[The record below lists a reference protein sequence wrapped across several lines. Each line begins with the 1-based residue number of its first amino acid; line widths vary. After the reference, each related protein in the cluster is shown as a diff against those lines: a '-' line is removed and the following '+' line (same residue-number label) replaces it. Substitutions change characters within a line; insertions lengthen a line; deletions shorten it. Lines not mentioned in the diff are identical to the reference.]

1 MKKIALLTS
10 GGDAPGMNACIRAV
24 VIAAAKM
31 GMEVLGIK
39 RGYQGLLEN
48 DFTELDFDKIQ
59 GIIQKGGTILG
70 SARSETFKTAEG
82 RKQAYLNLKK
92 AEIEGLIVIGG
103 DGTFKGAKILME
115 EFPEMSVVGLPGTI
129 DNDLFGTDYTIGY
142 DTALNT
148 AMNAI
153 DKIRDTADAHHRLFL
168 VEVMGRDA
176 GFIALRSG
184 IATGAE
190 SILVP
195 EFKTDLNE
203 LISEINSVYRSK
215 NSSCIVV
222 VAEGDDAGHAFEIVK
237 NIKNLV
243 DYKDIRVVVL
253 GHVQRGGSPTC
264 FDRVLSSRLGI
275 AAVKALKDGK
285 KGIMIGQSGLKT
297 VEIPFE
303 KAIKH
308 HQKLST
314 YLVEMIEILTT

>member
-1 MKKIALLTS
+1 
-10 GGDAPGMNACIRAV
+10 
-24 VIAAAKM
+24 
-31 GMEVLGIK
+31 
-39 RGYQGLLEN
+39 
-48 DFTELDFDKIQ
+48 
-59 GIIQKGGTILG
+59 
-70 SARSETFKTAEG
+70 
-82 RKQAYLNLKK
+82 
-92 AEIEGLIVIGG
+92 
-103 DGTFKGAKILME
+103 ME
-115 EFPEMSVVGLPGTI
+115 EFQEMSVVGLPGTI

-153 DKIRDTADAHHRLFL
+153 DKIRDTADSHQRLFL

-203 LISEINSVYRSK
+203 LISGINAINRSK

-222 VAEGDDAGHAFEIVK
+222 VAEGDDAGHAFEIVNK
-237 NIKNLV
+237 IKNHV
-243 DYKDIRVVVL
+243 DYEDIRVVVL

-275 AAVKALKDGK
+275 AAVNALKDGK
-285 KGIMIGQSGLKT
+285 KGIMIGQSGLKI
-297 VEIPFE
+297 VEVPFE

-308 HQKLST
+308 HQKLSP
-314 YLVEMIEILTT
+314 YLVEMMEILTT

>member
-24 VIAAAKM
+24 VIAAAKI

-48 DFTELDFDKIQ
+48 DFTELDFVKIQ

-243 DYKDIRVVVL
+243 DYEDIRVVVL

-308 HQKLST
+308 HQKLSP
-314 YLVEMIEILTT
+314 YLVEMMEILTT

>member
-24 VIAAAKM
+24 VIAAAKI
-31 GMEVLGIK
+31 GVEVIGIK
-39 RGYQGLLEN
+39 RGYQGLVEN
-48 DFTELDFDKIQ
+48 DLIALNLSVIK
-59 GIIQKGGTILG
+59 GIIHKGGTILG
-70 SARSETFKTAEG
+70 TARSETFKTTEG
-82 RKQAYLNLKK
+82 RKQAYINLKK
-92 AEIEGLIVIGG
+92 CEIEGLIVIGG

-115 EFPEMSVVGLPGTI
+115 EFQEMSVVGLPGTI

-153 DKIRDTADAHHRLFL
+153 DKIRDTADSHQRLFL

-203 LISEINSVYRSK
+203 LISGINAINRSK

-222 VAEGDDAGHAFEIVK
+222 VAEGDDAGHAFEIVNK
-237 NIKNLV
+237 IKNHV
-243 DYKDIRVVVL
+243 DYEDIRVVVL

-275 AAVKALKDGK
+275 AAVNALKDGK
-285 KGIMIGQSGLKT
+285 KGIMIGQSGLKI
-297 VEIPFE
+297 VEVPFE

-308 HQKLST
+308 HQKLSP
-314 YLVEMIEILTT
+314 YLVEMMEILTT